1 MSKTLF
7 YVSLLNSI
15 YIVTNLLTYSDSIFN
30 APLGLTTLIAIVLL
44 VLNNRLKKTAQ
55 STFIKITEVL
65 SYINILIG
73 LSLIV
78 FI

>member
-1 MSKTLF
+1 VSKTLF

-30 APLGLTTLIAIVLL
+30 APLGLTALIAKVLL